1 MGKDKDKDQ
10 LAGIA
15 TDDDTSELLLGLH
28 RGGIEIWG
36 PSSETRS

>member
-15 TDDDTSELLLGLH
+15 TDDDTSELLLGSH

-36 PSSETRS
+36 PRCETRS